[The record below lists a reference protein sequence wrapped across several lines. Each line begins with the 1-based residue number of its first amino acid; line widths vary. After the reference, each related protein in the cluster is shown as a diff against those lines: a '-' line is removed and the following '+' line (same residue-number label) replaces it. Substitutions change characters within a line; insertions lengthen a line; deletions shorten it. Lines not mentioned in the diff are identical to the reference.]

1 MRITTMTVNDLVK
14 GRTYEVI
21 REFRDYFGGVFEAG
35 QRLVFTER
43 HFLPYHGGHT
53 IVFGPV
59 SLLLQEE
66 VNADILDHLEQYL
79 REC

>member
-1 MRITTMTVNDLVK
+1 MTVNDLVK
-14 GRTYEVI
+14 GRTYEVV
-21 REFRDYFGGVFEAG
+21 REFRDYFGSVFAAG
-35 QRLVFTER
+35 ERLVFTER

-59 SLLLQEE
+59 SLHLQEE
-66 VNADILDHLEQYL
+66 VNAGILDHLELYL